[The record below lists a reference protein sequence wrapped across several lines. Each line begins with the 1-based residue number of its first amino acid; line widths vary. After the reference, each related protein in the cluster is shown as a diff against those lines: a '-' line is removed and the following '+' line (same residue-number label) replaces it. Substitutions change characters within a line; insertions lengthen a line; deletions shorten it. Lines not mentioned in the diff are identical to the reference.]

1 MHTRNTSRLPWLRQG
16 VLLGV
21 VVAALGLAACGSSS
35 GGSGS
40 SSGDAQTLLK
50 QTFTS
55 GKPVKS
61 GVLGVSL
68 TLTPSGS
75 STLTTPI
82 SFSISGPFQSGGNG
96 KLPQSNFTI
105 AISALGRKG
114 QLGIVSTG
122 TAGYVTL
129 DGVAYQLPAADFQR
143 LKSGFSSVGSSGQGG
158 GGLSALGINPEH
170 WLTNASVVGS
180 DTVDGTDT
188 THIRAG
194 VNVAAL
200 LQDINTV
207 LGKASSSTGTK
218 VPSSIPQATQQQIA
232 AAIKNATVDV
242 WTGKSDK
249 VLRKLSLNL
258 RVPLSGQVSTVAGG
272 ATSAGIGLTLT
283 YSNVNQPQTIAAPT
297 NVKPYSEF
305 TAKLRSVL
313 SGIEGSVGAGSLGST
328 GATGS
333 GSSGSSGSSGT
344 TAKIQKY
351 SQCIQSANQDVAKM
365 QKCASILNGS

>member
-1 MHTRNTSRLPWLRQG
+1 MHTRNTSHSPWLRRG
-16 VLLGV
+16 LLLGV
-21 VVAALGLAACGSSS
+21 VLAALGLAACGSSS

-40 SSGDAQTLLK
+40 SGNAQSLLK
-50 QTFTS
+50 QTFAS

-61 GVLGVSL
+61 GVLGISL
-68 TLTPSGS
+68 TLNPSGS
-75 STLTTPI
+75 STLKSPI
-82 SFSISGPFQSGGNG
+82 SFSISGPFQTRGTG

-105 AISALGRKG
+105 SISALGRKG

-129 DGVAYQLPAADFQR
+129 DGAAYQLPAADFQR
-143 LKSGFSSVGSSGQGG
+143 LESGFSSVGSSGQGG

-180 DTVDGTDT
+180 DTIDGTDT

-200 LQDINTV
+200 LQDINTL

-218 VPSSIPQATQQQIA
+218 VPSSIPPATQQQIA
-232 AAIKNATVDV
+232 AAIKGATVDV
-242 WTGKSDK
+242 WTGKSDTI
-249 VLRKLSLNL
+249 LRKLSLNL
-258 RVPLSGQVSTVAGG
+258 TVPLTGQISTVAGG
-272 ATSAGIGLTLT
+272 ATSAGIGFTLA
-283 YSNVNQPQTIAAPT
+283 YSSVNQPQTVAAPA
-297 NVKPYSEF
+297 NVQPYSQF
-305 TAKLRSVL
+305 TTKLRSIL
-313 SGIEGSVGAGSLGST
+313 TGIEGSVGGGSLGST

-333 GSSGSSGSSGT
+333 GSSGS

-351 SQCIQSANQDVAKM
+351 SACIQSAGQDVVKM
-365 QKCASILNGS
+365 QKCASVLNGG